1 MYVISFIIEAYRQLQ
16 ATHHQQMLKSVLNK
30 LPEKC
35 VGILKIGKLMSLK
48 TTILNLRLVFLYSL
62 CEKCSYHCKLLYNIN
77 ANTPNP
83 LLSHKSDPTLKTH
96 LLRMTTSP

>member
-48 TTILNLRLVFLYSL
+48 TTILNLRLVFFVF
-62 CEKCSYHCKLLYNIN
+62 
-77 ANTPNP
+77 AV
-83 LLSHKSDPTLKTH
+83 
-96 LLRMTTSP
+96 